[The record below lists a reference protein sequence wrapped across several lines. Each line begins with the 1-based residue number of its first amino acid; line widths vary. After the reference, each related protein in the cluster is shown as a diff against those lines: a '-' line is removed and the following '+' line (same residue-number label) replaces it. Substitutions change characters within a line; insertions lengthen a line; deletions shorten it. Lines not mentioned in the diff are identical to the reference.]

1 MLMQKSGATT
11 EYLFLM
17 AIAITAGTRIA
28 AAQHALE
35 TFAILEIKNG
45 ARMNYGQA
53 ALKHNTAPGAAI
65 LTTAALY
72 AKAIFATETIRDGAQ
87 TSHGPL

>member
-1 MLMQKSGATT
+1 MQIQSNGAAMG
-11 EYLFLM
+11 YLSLAAT
-17 AIAITAGTRIA
+17 AIIAETKTA

-87 TSHGPL
+87 TAHGLL